1 MLQLP
6 VSVYRNYCGGASS
19 TAIFRAKGSSL
30 KQCALTLEL
39 GGRQTLDRITH
50 LRLLLM
56 AGRSIQAVTRQNS
69 EPNWIAYMGVQIMLG
84 PKEAMYGGARTASE
98 YRSST
103 R

>member
-1 MLQLP
+1 
-6 VSVYRNYCGGASS
+6 
-19 TAIFRAKGSSL
+19 
-30 KQCALTLEL
+30 
-39 GGRQTLDRITH
+39 
-50 LRLLLM
+50 M